1 MEKLRDEKG
10 AVNIVI
16 LGVVL
21 VLVLIIGLYF
31 EKIRLQIV
39 AFGVRNAFETS
50 VTDISTENY
59 DEVYPCIREGYSAA
73 YKLDKSDKWEQNID
87 KGNVVE
93 QLIKSLGL
101 VEEEGQLI
109 KYNGDKIEFKLSDIK
124 INILN
129 RQLAPSDKTKLEKY
143 RVNGQLTL
151 EIPSNYN
158 GKTSYAKK
166 DINVSSAYTSKY

>member
-21 VLVLIIGLYF
+21 VLVLIISLYF

-50 VTDISTENY
+50 ITDISTENY
-59 DEVYPCIREGYSAA
+59 DEVYPCIREGYSSA
-73 YKLDKSDKWEQNID
+73 YKLNKSDKWESNID
-87 KGNVVE
+87 KGNIVE
-93 QLIKSLGL
+93 QLKKSLGL
-101 VEEEGQLI
+101 VEEDGQLI
-109 KYNGDKIEFKLSDIK
+109 KYNGDKIEFKLYDIK

-143 RVNGQLTL
+143 RVNGQLIL
-151 EIPSNYN
+151 EIPSSYD